1 MSVESD
7 LFNVLRSLA
16 ADRVYRDLA
25 PDDVS
30 ALPRITFQQIG
41 GDAVNFIDPT
51 VPSKKNA
58 RMQVNAWAAS
68 RDSAAA
74 LGRQI
79 EDTLRLA
86 SGLQTRVRQTSRE
99 RHSGRHRVRSRSI
112 GLEVRVCDAPGDE
125 PGASRMQERMH
136 QSDTFDPA

>member
-51 VPSKKNA
+51 VPSKKKRADAGQRLGGLA
-58 RMQVNAWAAS
+58 R
-68 RDSAAA
+68 
-74 LGRQI
+74 
-79 EDTLRLA
+79 
-86 SGLQTRVRQTSRE
+86 
-99 RHSGRHRVRSRSI
+99 
-112 GLEVRVCDAPGDE
+112 
-125 PGASRMQERMH
+125 
-136 QSDTFDPA
+136 